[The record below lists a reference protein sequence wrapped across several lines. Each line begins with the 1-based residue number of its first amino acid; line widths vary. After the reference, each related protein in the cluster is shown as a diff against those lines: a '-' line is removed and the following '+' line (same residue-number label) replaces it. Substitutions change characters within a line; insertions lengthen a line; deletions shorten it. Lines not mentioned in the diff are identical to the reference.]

1 MDTYISATVLSDLT
15 DGNLEAFF
23 RELRNGDPKLVEEW
37 NTYLD
42 HLAATVNTIHVLLD
56 CNIVLGG
63 YVGEYMGPY
72 IDDLQA
78 RVVKLSTFCDNADF
92 LKLCSYKKEA
102 IAAGA
107 AMRFIA
113 DFTDSV

>member
-1 MDTYISATVLSDLT
+1 MSGEKPLNKIDMPEGIYRDVYK
-15 DGNLEAFF
+15 
-23 RELRNGDPKLVEEW
+23 RQ
-37 NTYLD
+37 
-42 HLAATVNTIHVLLD
+42 IHVLLD

-72 IDDLQA
+72 IDDLQV